1 MSDEQLE
8 LLITLDYPWY
18 APDEDRFHQDN
29 DPDQKYAPA

>member
-18 APDEDRFHQDN
+18 APEEDIFHDGE
-29 DPDQKYAPA
+29 PDQKYAPA